1 MKDRLKDAMVC
12 KDISKLGKLSVR
24 FSERKQ
30 FDFKTADVDGFDY
43 AKYVRVSKVATMTVD
58 KDTPVHE

>member
-12 KDISKLGKLSVR
+12 KDISKLGKLGVR

-30 FDFKTADVDGFDY
+30 FDFKTADIDGFDY
-43 AKYVRVSKVATMTVD
+43 AKYVKVTKVATMTVD
-58 KDTPVHE
+58 KDNLVNE